1 MKTSP
6 DAQPSKSIESLMEPV
21 IQLYD
26 VHYHVPSDHAV
37 LDIIKACS
45 LTVQPQETLAIVG
58 RSGSGKSTL
67 LSLMAGLETPNSGD
81 ISLLGQNLCLLNEDQ
96 RARLRARQVGFIFQ
110 NFQLMP
116 SMSALENIL
125 MPLELFQI
133 PDAEAKARQALE
145 RVGLAARAN
154 HRPAELSGG
163 EQQRVAIAR
172 AFVTE
177 PKVLFADEPTGNL
190 DEETAQQVEDL
201 LFELNQT
208 LKTTLILVTHDLD
221 FAHRCQRTLHLQHGR
236 LVEQNI
242 ERNIEQENGHE

>member
-6 DAQPSKSIESLMEPV
+6 DTQPSQFIDALMEPAV
-21 IQLYD
+21 IQLHD
-26 VHYHVPSDHAV
+26 VHYQVPSDHQV

-45 LTVQPQETLAIVG
+45 LAVQPQETVAIVG

-67 LSLMAGLETPNSGD
+67 LSLMAGLETPSSGD
-81 ISLLGQNLCLLNEDQ
+81 ISLLGQNLCHLNEDQ

-133 PDAEAKARQALE
+133 ADAEPKARQALK

-190 DEETAQQVEDL
+190 DEETAKQVEDL

-208 LKTTLILVTHDLD
+208 LNTTLILVTHDLD
-221 FAHRCQRTLHLQHGR
+221 FAHRCQRTLHLQHGH
-236 LVEQNI
+236 LVEQHS
-242 ERNIEQENGHE
+242 EQDAGDE